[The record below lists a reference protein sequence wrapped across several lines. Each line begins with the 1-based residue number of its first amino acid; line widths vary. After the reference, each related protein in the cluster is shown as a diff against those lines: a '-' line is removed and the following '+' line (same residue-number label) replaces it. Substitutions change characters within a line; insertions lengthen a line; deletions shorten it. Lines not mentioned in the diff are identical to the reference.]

1 MSEKFDN
8 TTEDIEKSANSV
20 TLYIVILINISLM
33 LYGIFLAGKLI
44 ANVTEDIGIFKAM
57 WTSATSGTIL
67 HSFGIVVC
75 FVIGFFHW
83 FNKIIGKKF
92 PILERVISILLK
104 LPVNV
109 LLLLTAFMFGW
120 FGWAKYSVGVG
131 DTLLG
136 GNYILDWITVCT
148 ILYLVFGIKKI

>member
-75 FVIGFFHW
+75 FV
-83 FNKIIGKKF
+83 
-92 PILERVISILLK
+92 
-104 LPVNV
+104 
-109 LLLLTAFMFGW
+109 
-120 FGWAKYSVGVG
+120 
-131 DTLLG
+131 
-136 GNYILDWITVCT
+136 
-148 ILYLVFGIKKI
+148 